1 MNSIIERINTLRK
14 ANNNGWY
21 NLSWDLILNNT
32 RLSIRIKGYKTWLQV
47 FDINGIDHSN
57 NSDQSVKQFK
67 LDIKNAVEYTIK

>member
-1 MNSIIERINTLRK
+1 MNSIVERINTLRK
-14 ANNNGWY
+14 ANSNSWY
-21 NLSWDLILNNT
+21 HLSFETVLNNT
-32 RLSIRIKGYKTWLQV
+32 ALFIRIKGYKTWLQV